1 MRNKTKKLKKGEC
14 KDIAKVEIQFEN
26 TEIFSFTKEEITNIF
41 LNHIVKNISMCLNA
55 VIEDYEAQD
64 VWFVLPY
71 ETATRKEKIFGF
83 DEEQT
88 LLDRLGLT
96 GKREIRDITHFYI
109 TYNTNE
115 TECIS
120 CVWEGDDNLDN
131 PAQVAEIEELDG
143 CKYLIISIS
152 KDNIK

>member
-1 MRNKTKKLKKGEC
+1 
-14 KDIAKVEIQFEN
+14 
-26 TEIFSFTKEEITNIF
+26 
-41 LNHIVKNISMCLNA
+41 MCLNA

-71 ETATRKEKIFGF
+71 EIATRKEKIFGF

-88 LLDRLGLT
+88 LLDRLGVT

-120 CVWEGDDNLDN
+120 CVWEGDDNFDN
-131 PAQVAEIEELDG
+131 PAQVAKIEELDG
-143 CKYLIISIS
+143 FKYLIISIS